1 MINTLRIFQQK
12 LEVEFWQF
20 VIPRMKD
27 KPVMVKKIANVI
39 FSVQKNLPKKSILFQ
54 AFFWSCMGLSIGLG
68 IGILIA

>member
-1 MINTLRIFQQK
+1 MINTFRTFQQK
-12 LEVEFWQF
+12 IEVEFWQF

-39 FSVQKNLPKKSILFQ
+39 FSVQEKLPRKSILFQ

-68 IGILIA
+68 IGMLIA